1 MYYLL
6 KENLTG
12 NATKFETKLHIS
24 ETEKDYVFFFE
35 AKDSTFYCPYKGYNE
50 NHYEGDVCEVFIG
63 NVDTPREYYEIEI
76 TPDGAIFLAKV
87 YNKST
92 ETTKSLELIY
102 LENDLIKVETQK
114 FEKDYTVKI
123 SISKEKLNIPLEKIA
138 FNAFRIETEGI
149 RQDMND
155 LSLIPTKDE
164 TFHKLGFFVMLKD
177 YLK

>member
-1 MYYLL
+1 MFNQIQANYETINSEFEERMQTYKKHYPSDYKIL
-6 KENLTG
+6 KT
-12 NATKFETKLHIS
+12 
-24 ETEKDYVFFFE
+24 
-35 AKDSTFYCPYKGYNE
+35 
-50 NHYEGDVCEVFIG
+50 
-63 NVDTPREYYEIEI
+63 
-76 TPDGAIFLAKV
+76 
-87 YNKST
+87 
-92 ETTKSLELIY
+92 Y